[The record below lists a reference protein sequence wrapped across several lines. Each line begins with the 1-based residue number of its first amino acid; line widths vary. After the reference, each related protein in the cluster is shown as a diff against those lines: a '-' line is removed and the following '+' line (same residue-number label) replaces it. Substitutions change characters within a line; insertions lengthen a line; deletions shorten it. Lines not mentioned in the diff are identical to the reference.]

1 MIFFPKLYVKNF
13 KAVPYDVLWERG
25 IYLLVFDI
33 DNTLAVFT
41 EKVPS
46 SETISFFE
54 GLKSKG
60 FSVALLSNN
69 SKERVEEFN
78 EALGL
83 LAIAKARKP
92 KRGGIKKILKHF
104 DAKPHETAIIG
115 DQIFTDIWCGNRAGV
130 YTVLTKPLAKID
142 EFTVKLKRFPEKA
155 VLKLI
160 EKKYKK

>member
-1 MIFFPKLYVKNF
+1 MYVKNF
-13 KAVPYDVLWERG
+13 KTVPYDFLWERG
-25 IYLLVFDI
+25 INLLVFDI

-46 SETISFFE
+46 SEIISFFE
-54 GLKSKG
+54 DLKSKG

-69 SKERVEEFN
+69 SKERVEGFN
-78 EALGL
+78 KNLGL
-83 LAIAKARKP
+83 FAIAKAGKP

-104 DAKPHETAIIG
+104 NVEPYETAIIG
-115 DQIFTDIWCGNRAGV
+115 DQIFTDIWCGNRMGV
-130 YTVLTKPLAKID
+130 YTVLTRPLAKID

-155 VLKLI
+155 VLKII